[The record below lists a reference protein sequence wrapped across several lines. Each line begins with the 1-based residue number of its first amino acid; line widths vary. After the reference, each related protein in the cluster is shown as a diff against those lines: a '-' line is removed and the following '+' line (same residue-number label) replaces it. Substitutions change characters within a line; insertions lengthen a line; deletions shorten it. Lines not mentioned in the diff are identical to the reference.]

1 MDGGRGGLQ
10 SMGDENP
17 SVPRAAGGRIPLWLA
32 ALAALLFCAGE
43 CVYGYWTGSG
53 DVVKGGEQWLYD
65 VLIYGLAAASLGRT
79 RSIERRVAFFL
90 LAIFVFGGFDGMR
103 DVWAAVLDP
112 AAESKEPLASDVFDI
127 TGCVAEAMALIPL
140 RTSRNPVL
148 EATWLSA
155 RNSVLASV
163 ASAVVAV
170 VCQAFTMSWPRIAVI
185 ALESLLAFQAAF
197 VVARDVKTEDGAESS
212 E

>member
-1 MDGGRGGLQ
+1 MDAGRGGLK
-10 SMGDENP
+10 SMADENP
-17 SVPRAAGGRIPLWLA
+17 SIPRGAGGHIPLWLA

-65 VLIYGLAAASLGRT
+65 VLIYGLAAVSLGRT
-79 RSIERRVAFFL
+79 RSIERGVAFL
-90 LAIFVFGGFDGMR
+90 LLTIFIFGGFDGMR
-103 DVWAAVLDP
+103 DVWAAVHDP
-112 AAESKEPLASDVFDI
+112 AAENNEPLASDVFDI
-127 TGCVAEAMALIPL
+127 SGCVFEAMALIPL
-140 RTSRNPVL
+140 RASRNPVL

-170 VCQAFTMSWPRIAVI
+170 VCHAFTMSWPRIAVI

-197 VVARDVKTEDGAESS
+197 VVARDVKTEDGVESS